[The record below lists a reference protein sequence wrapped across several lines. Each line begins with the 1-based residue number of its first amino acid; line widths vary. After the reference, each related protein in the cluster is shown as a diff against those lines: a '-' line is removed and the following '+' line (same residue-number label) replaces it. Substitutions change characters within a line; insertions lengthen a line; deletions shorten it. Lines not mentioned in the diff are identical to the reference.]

1 MMGEFNMKRFKS
13 YTLWVAV
20 SAFIGML
27 VQDLGVDIAPE
38 RYTNYVDSILY
49 ILVLSGII
57 SNPDKVKL
65 RKK

>member
-1 MMGEFNMKRFKS
+1 MKRFKN

-27 VQDLGVDIAPE
+27 VQDLGIDIAPE
-38 RYTNYVDSILY
+38 RYTNYVDSVLY
-49 ILVLSGII
+49 ILVLAGIV
-57 SNPDKVKL
+57 SSPDKKKL

>member
-1 MMGEFNMKRFKS
+1 MKRFKS

-20 SAFIGML
+20 SAFIGMF
-27 VQDLGVDIAPE
+27 VQDLGIDIAPE

-49 ILVLSGII
+49 ILVLAGII
-57 SNPDKVKL
+57 SSPDKEKL